1 MTPRVGTRGSWLR
14 PALRAT
20 PAPIRQRHCS
30 TGRSAPPAASRTP
43 LPSPAERRDAAQR
56 NDRRRRL
63 IPTQENRMPRTPP
76 LSVLALTIALAA
88 GAAAPALAD
97 DAAPVQITLK
107 DHKFDPAEPTV
118 PAGKPI
124 VIQLANQ
131 DATPAEFESKELR
144 VEKVVA
150 GGGSITV
157 KVRALKPGRYRFF
170 DDYHEATTQG
180 FLVAQ

>member
-1 MTPRVGTRGSWLR
+1 L
-14 PALRAT
+14 
-20 PAPIRQRHCS
+20 
-30 TGRSAPPAASRTP
+30 
-43 LPSPAERRDAAQR
+43 PAERRDAALR
-56 NDRRRRL
+56 NDRRRL
-63 IPTQENRMPRTPP
+63 IPVQENPMTRTPS

-88 GAAAPALAD
+88 SAAPALAD
-97 DAAPVQITLK
+97 DAAQVQITLK
-107 DHKFDPAEPTV
+107 DHKFDPAESAV